1 MDQTQTIC
9 ITGGTG
15 FVGRSIIRDLIMAG
29 YRVRALCRD
38 QSKGEQIFPEGQF
51 EDDALTWVSGTLQDT
66 DALNRLVKGCA
77 GCIHLVGIIRETKHQ
92 TFDQAHHLGT
102 RAMVDA
108 CTREDPEMRYIQ
120 MSALGVKND
129 TQVEYRRTKYLA
141 EQYLKKSSLRWTI
154 FRPGLIHGTDGE
166 FTHMLVDWVRGKAP
180 PFVFLPYFSRWKKN
194 GFGMEAAMV
203 APIHVEELDQI
214 FVKALSTDEAIGGTY
229 ELAGP
234 EHIRFDE
241 LLKAVRETLPKGR
254 FNRPAIGIPWRI
266 ASLQASIFG
275 AVGLG
280 GVLPFDRGMVVMGA
294 QDAVTSSEE
303 QSRVQEAFGISP
315 TGFSDAFSSYAH
327 LLSV

>member
-1 MDQTQTIC
+1 MDGTQTIC

-15 FVGRSIIRDLIMAG
+15 FVGRSVIRDLIMAG

-38 QSKGEQIFPEGQF
+38 QGKGERIFPDGQF
-51 EDDALTWVSGTLQDT
+51 EEDALTWITGTLQDT
-66 DALNRLVKGCA
+66 DALNRLVKGCT
-77 GCIHLVGIIRETKHQ
+77 GCVHLVGIIRETRHQ

-108 CTREDPEMRYIQ
+108 CSRENPGMRYIQ
-120 MSALGVKND
+120 MSALGVRND
-129 TQVEYRRTKYLA
+129 PAVEYRCTKYLA
-141 EQYLKKSSLRWTI
+141 EQYLKKSTLRWTI

-180 PFVFLPYFSRWKKN
+180 PFVFLPYFSRWKQQ

-214 FVKALSTDEAIGGTY
+214 FVQALSTDEAIGETF
-229 ELAGP
+229 EITGP
-234 EHIRFDE
+234 EQLRFDDM
-241 LLKAVRETLPKGR
+241 LRFVRETLPKGR

-266 ASLQASIFG
+266 AALQASVFG

-280 GVLPFDRGMVVMGA
+280 GVLPFDKGMAVMGA
-294 QDAVTSSEE
+294 QDSTTTSEE
-303 QSRVQEAFGISP
+303 RNRVQEAFGIAP
-315 TGFSDAFSSYAH
+315 TGFRDGFSSYAH
-327 LLSV
+327 LL